1 MNWDDPTQEVMRYFK
16 GTDNAIKRP
25 FSLRYIGSL
34 VADFHR
40 NLIYGGVFMY
50 PADHRDPAKPRGKLR
65 LMCEASP
72 MAMIAEQAGGLAVDG
87 YRRILEIE
95 PEHLHQRVP
104 LFIGSKND
112 VQKILDVYAKA
123 KAMA

>member
-1 MNWDDPTQEVMRYFK
+1 
-16 GTDNAIKRP
+16 
-25 FSLRYIGSL
+25 
-34 VADFHR
+34 
-40 NLIYGGVFMY
+40 
-50 PADHRDPAKPRGKLR
+50 
-65 LMCEASP
+65 
-72 MAMIAEQAGGLAVDG
+72 MIAEQAGGLAVDG